1 MMRNSVLAASAV
13 VLAWAAFGQSS
24 APTPK
29 FEMAD
34 IHASVPKRFISLI
47 TVARGGRYEMRMATM
62 VDLIRIAYDVPAERV
77 LEGPSWLEFDHFDVI
92 AKGPARA
99 STETQRAM
107 LQALLADRFKLVVR
121 KETRQMPAYALT
133 AGKRPA
139 LKKATG
145 DGAPGCKFDFAGPG
159 QQEPGRPPVFTY
171 TCRNTTME
179 RFAAELSNAIGAPQF
194 LFGAP
199 VLDKTGLEGAWD
211 FEFKYSLRNALAL
224 SGEGGISLFDAVEKQ
239 LGLKLEAVKAP
250 MPVIVVVSVNQ
261 KPTDNAAGVVAALRG
276 GEAPTEFEV
285 ADVKLSPPDADGM
298 PFQIQPGGRVHLRG
312 MTLVDLIQQAWGL
325 RPDMLLNAPKW
336 ASETRYDIVAKAPAS
351 SESTEMSAG
360 MRILPDGPAGGPQVD
375 FDTVLV
381 MLRGLLKDRFKL
393 EMHTEDRAVNA
404 YTLVAVKP
412 KMKKADPASR
422 TRFTAGPSQNT
433 KNLPPGTRM
442 VTVQNMTMAQF
453 AEQLPRIAPAYFQ
466 SPVLDATN
474 LEGTYDFT
482 LLFAPAGSVRG
493 GGAGRGGKRGGPAV
507 DAPGAGEPSD
517 PTGGMSL
524 PEAIERELGLKL
536 EQQKRPVQVWVIDQ
550 LERPSAN

>member
-1 MMRNSVLAASAV
+1 MRNSVLAASAV

-199 VLDKTGLEGAWD
+199 VWDKTGLEGAWD
-211 FEFKYSLRNALAL
+211 FEFK
-224 SGEGGISLFDAVEKQ
+224 
-239 LGLKLEAVKAP
+239 
-250 MPVIVVVSVNQ
+250 
-261 KPTDNAAGVVAALRG
+261 
-276 GEAPTEFEV
+276 
-285 ADVKLSPPDADGM
+285 
-298 PFQIQPGGRVHLRG
+298 
-312 MTLVDLIQQAWGL
+312 
-325 RPDMLLNAPKW
+325 
-336 ASETRYDIVAKAPAS
+336 
-351 SESTEMSAG
+351 
-360 MRILPDGPAGGPQVD
+360 
-375 FDTVLV
+375 
-381 MLRGLLKDRFKL
+381 
-393 EMHTEDRAVNA
+393 
-404 YTLVAVKP
+404 
-412 KMKKADPASR
+412 
-422 TRFTAGPSQNT
+422 
-433 KNLPPGTRM
+433 
-442 VTVQNMTMAQF
+442 
-453 AEQLPRIAPAYFQ
+453 
-466 SPVLDATN
+466 
-474 LEGTYDFT
+474 
-482 LLFAPAGSVRG
+482 
-493 GGAGRGGKRGGPAV
+493 
-507 DAPGAGEPSD
+507 
-517 PTGGMSL
+517 
-524 PEAIERELGLKL
+524 
-536 EQQKRPVQVWVIDQ
+536 
-550 LERPSAN
+550 